1 MRVWELAVV
10 VAMLVVGSGWL
21 WMLSSIRM
29 GF

>member
-1 MRVWELAVV
+1 MRVWELAVI